1 MNTVFTLMDV
11 YSFKQLGAANAPYAL
26 SPIPGPKTKNPKPWI
41 TKLFGVR
48 VVPDLGILTT
58 SIGASADQPI
68 IQRSWGLLGGNS
80 FYGPNFRWGEYS
92 KARNYLTA
100 VLMHYGLFA
109 GMLFLAVPIF
119 RKFARRFVYQPGDGP
134 TKEEYK
140 NDRFEYRGIATP
152 DVQTANPPR
161 AFCRAYF
168 NGSLYACKSS
178 RSRSRL
184 LLTLE

>member
-1 MNTVFTLMDV
+1 MDV

-26 SPIPGPKTKNPKPWI
+26 SPIPGPKAKDTKSWI

-58 SIGASADQPI
+58 SIAASADQPI
-68 IQRSWGLLGGNS
+68 IQRSWGLLGGNN
-80 FYGPNFRWGEYS
+80 FYGPNFRWAEYS

-100 VLMHYGLFA
+100 VLMHFGLLA
-109 GMLFLAVPIF
+109 GMMFLSVPIF

-152 DVQTANPPR
+152 DIQTPNP
-161 AFCRAYF
+161 ARAYCRVYF
-168 NGSLYACKSS
+168 DGSLYACKYLPS
-178 RSRSRL
+178 
-184 LLTLE
+184 